1 MKAIKLLPLFCIFSL
16 VFFSCKKT
24 DTSSNNTGN
33 GASTVNKTQLLQLV
47 NDTRQKGC
55 TCGAT
60 YMPPVSTVSW
70 NDQLASAADVHSK
83 DMLQN
88 NYFSHTGTDG
98 TSPGDRIRQAGYNW
112 SAYGENIA
120 KGYPDEQS
128 VIAAWLQSEDHCKNL
143 MDKDFT
149 EMGVA
154 RAGSYWT
161 QEFGTK

>member
-1 MKAIKLLPLFCIFSL
+1 
-16 VFFSCKKT
+16 
-24 DTSSNNTGN
+24 
-33 GASTVNKTQLLQLV
+33 
-47 NDTRQKGC
+47 
-55 TCGAT
+55 
-60 YMPPVSTVSW
+60 MPPVSAVSW

-88 NYFSHTGTDG
+88 NYFGHTGADG
-98 TSPGDRIRQAGYNW
+98 TSPGDRLRQAGYNW